1 MSSCHTNTEVD
12 LKNHKDKTKLVLAG
26 NPNVGKSVFFNAL
39 TGMYVDVSNF
49 PGTTVDISQGVYKNY
64 VVLDTPGVYGVSS
77 FNDEERVA
85 RDVILNGDIILNV
98 VDAVHMDRDLFLTQQ
113 LIDMGKR
120 VIVALNMMDDV
131 ERNGLQIDVK
141 KLSELLGVP
150 VIPTI
155 AVSKQGMEKL
165 KSKLETASTGNTIS
179 GIKNL
184 MQSVIPKVSNPAEAL
199 LVLEEDENVIERNH
213 IDEKYPFREKIYLQ
227 RRKRVN
233 EIVNSVVTETSKGAS
248 FKTRLSQWMLKPL
261 TGIPILLLTLFI
273 MYQFLGVLI
282 AQIVVGFT
290 EEVVMGTYYNNF
302 IMNVFSPL
310 VKGYDFLEKFL
321 IGEFGVL
328 TMVPVYI
335 VGLLLP
341 LVIGFYFL
349 LSILEDSG
357 YLPRIAAL
365 MDRVLTKL
373 GLNGR
378 AIIPIILGFGCVTMA
393 TITTRILG
401 SKRERFIATMLLGLA
416 IPCSAQLGV
425 IAGMISAIGPVY
437 FLIYLATIMIVF
449 ILAGTLLN
457 LVVPGES
464 TDLLIDIPPLRM
476 PRIKNVLSKT
486 YSKSVA
492 FLKEASPLFVIGAVL
507 ITFMDYFGIL
517 LAIQNAVAPLTEGF
531 LKLPKEVANAFIM
544 GIVRRDFGAAG
555 LFKLAEEGLLSTVQ
569 ILISLVV
576 ITLFVPCIAAIL
588 VIFKERSLKEA
599 LIIWFGSM
607 LIAFLV
613 GGLLAFVLV

>member
-248 FKTRLSQWMLKPL
+248 FKTRLSQWMLKPI
-261 TGIPILLLTLFI
+261 TGIPILLITLFI
-273 MYQFLGVLI
+273 MYQFLGVFI

-449 ILAGTLLN
+449 VLAGTLLN